1 VAGAMVTGGIPFR
14 EDRVVLLEADTW
26 PDDDDPIT
34 FRTIVRWIG
43 RTGLHVELD
52 EPDSDLESARSLVP
66 GSQLFGL
73 YVDGEGVFSFSTAVL
88 GHHPDQPRTLVLQPP
103 IEISQLEPRRYPRI
117 PASLPLEVTVTSAEP
132 PRQVAATMH
141 DLSVSGLRFATPVGL
156 EAGDE
161 LDVVVTLD
169 DGPIALRGVIVET
182 RLGRGDGTRW
192 CHVGFSE
199 LDDEA
204 RRRLDRFTTTALGMR
219 HRGSSLPLDGE

>member
-1 VAGAMVTGGIPFR
+1 VAGAIVSGIPFR

-26 PDDDDPIT
+26 PDEDDPVT

-52 EPDSDLESARSLVP
+52 EPDSDLESARALVP

-88 GHHPDQPRTLVLQPP
+88 GHHPDQPRTIVLQPP
-103 IEISQLEPRRYPRI
+103 VEISQLEPRRYPRI
-117 PASLPLEVTVTSAEP
+117 VGELPLEVVVTSAEP
-132 PRQVAATMH
+132 PTPVAARLH
-141 DLSVSGLRFATPVGL
+141 DLSVSGLRFATPEAL

-161 LDVVVTLD
+161 LELTLGLAE
-169 DGPIALRGVIVET
+169 GPVRVRGLIVET

-192 CHVGFSE
+192 CHVGFTE
-199 LDDEA
+199 LDDA
-204 RRRLDRFTTTALGMR
+204 TRASLDRFTTAALGMR
-219 HRGSSLPLDGE
+219 HRGSSLPDGGR

>member
-1 VAGAMVTGGIPFR
+1 VAGTIVSGIPFR

-26 PDDDDPIT
+26 PDDDDPVT

-52 EPDSDLESARSLVP
+52 EPDSDLESARALVP

-88 GHHPDQPRTLVLQPP
+88 GHHPDRPGTIVLQPP
-103 IEISQLEPRRYPRI
+103 VEISQLEPRRYPRI
-117 PASLPLEVTVTSAEP
+117 VGELPLDVVVTSAEP
-132 PRQVAATMH
+132 PTAVAARLH
-141 DLSVSGLRFATPVGL
+141 DLSVSGLRFATPEAL

-161 LDVVVTLD
+161 LDLSVGLA
-169 DGPIALRGVIVET
+169 DGPLALRGVIVET

-192 CHVGFSE
+192 CHVGFTE
-199 LDDEA
+199 LGDDA
-204 RRRLDRFTTTALGMR
+204 RARLDRFTTTALGMR
-219 HRGSSLPLDGE
+219 HRGSTRPDDDR